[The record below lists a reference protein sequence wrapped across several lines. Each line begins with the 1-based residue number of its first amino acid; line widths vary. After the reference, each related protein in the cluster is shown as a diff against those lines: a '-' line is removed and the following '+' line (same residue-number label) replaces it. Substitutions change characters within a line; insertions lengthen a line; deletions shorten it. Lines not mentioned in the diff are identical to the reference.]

1 MKDNSKLAYN
11 ITDAAEYLA
20 VSKSFVY
27 MLRKKEI
34 IKAIKVGRNYIFPLK
49 ELDNFIKRCKED
61 EQYLYMINEEIKYGN
76 K

>member
-11 ITDAAEYLA
+11 ITDSAEYLA

-34 IKAIKVGRNYIFPLK
+34 IKGIKVGSSYIFPRK

-61 EQYLYMINEEIKYGN
+61 EQYLYMINEEIKHGN

>member
-1 MKDNSKLAYN
+1 MKDNSKLAYS

-27 MLRKKEI
+27 MLRKKGI
-34 IKAIKVGRNYIFPLK
+34 IKAIKVGRNYIFPRT
-49 ELDNFIKRCKED
+49 ELDSFIKRFKED
-61 EQYLYMINEEIKYGN
+61 EPYLYMINEEIKYGN

>member
-34 IKAIKVGRNYIFPLK
+34 IKAIKVGRNYIFPRK
-49 ELDNFIKRCKED
+49 EGKSSLYWIWWWN
-61 EQYLYMINEEIKYGN
+61 YL
-76 K
+76 